1 MRISNEFTV
10 NAPVERVWHLLT
22 DVEAVAPCVPGV
34 RLTGVDGPLYSGA
47 VRVKVGSVVAAYS
60 GTARFT
66 ELDEKARRAVLVA
79 SGRASRGSGSA
90 SATVTA
96 RLRAE
101 GGRTAVGVETDL
113 TVTGRLSEVG
123 LDAIGHVAASL
134 TARFAKSLEE
144 EYGLA
149 PYRTGGAGAAEET
162 GTERSTVEDS
172 PRAGAPGTG
181 GCGGTETVGGTHP
194 ARGANGAFQG
204 PSGKND
210 DKIPEKITEKKMGP
224 DQAEHPKHPLSPAPA
239 GEDGPP
245 GDPLVSDIT
254 GGVTSTQS
262 FPDHADL
269 APATAP
275 GGVIADRVWP
285 LLAILVVTGG
295 MILGYALFS

>member
-66 ELDEKARRAVLVA
+66 ELDEKERRAVLVA

-113 TVTGRLSEVG
+113 TVTGRLSELGV
-123 LDAIGHVAASL
+123 DAISRVSASL
-134 TARFAKSLEE
+134 TARFAKALEE

-149 PYRTGGAGAAEET
+149 PYRTGGAGAAEGT
-162 GTERSTVEDS
+162 GPERSTVEDS
-172 PRAGAPGTG
+172 PRAGAPETG
-181 GCGGTETVGGTHP
+181 GSGGTDTVGETH
-194 ARGANGAFQG
+194 GANGAFRG
-204 PSGKND
+204 HSGKND
-210 DKIPEKITEKKMGP
+210 DKIPEKITENKKGP
-224 DQAEHPKHPLSPAPA
+224 DQAEHPKYPSSPTPA
-239 GEDGPP
+239 GEDGPLENP
-245 GDPLVSDIT
+245 PVSDIT
-254 GGVTSTQS
+254 GGVTGTQS

-285 LLAILVVTGG
+285 LLAILVVAGG